1 MLWFIMSVI
10 AYGTLYVGFPV
21 IIYFT
26 LKGGITK

>member
-26 LKGGITK
+26 MKRGITK